1 MKTYI
6 VQLDEQDDVIS
17 TRDKVSWSKARRVV
31 LVWPR
36 QGNILERGVDLLLL
50 QRYSEQVGRQIAL
63 VTRSSVVKTNARELG
78 IPVFKS
84 PIRAQKTAWR
94 SMRVKPVFADQNPA
108 PRTAPAN
115 LRTMRSDL
123 NTPTR
128 LSRPLRWSVFTT
140 AIIAFLALVLFFI
153 PSATVKLSPIKQ
165 DQSLVMAV
173 WASPAIN
180 IPNLS
185 GGMPAYE
192 LDVIVEGRE
201 MAAST
206 SRTLVADQAA
216 RGQIEIANLTDRPVH
231 VPQGSV
237 VLTGGTTPVRFTTSL
252 PIDLPGNPGDK
263 LLVSVLAEQP
273 GSSGNVGAGQ
283 IQSFEG
289 PLGMRVLVTNPAPT
303 SGGSDRAVP
312 APSPADY
319 AHLRSKL
326 MGQLQQNALDELR
339 AQLSSG
345 QRMLDPT
352 LTVKQV
358 IKEEREPEANQPG
371 DQLRLTMQV
380 NYSTWYVKDSDLNQ
394 IGQSV
399 LDANLPK
406 GFKPTQGSLQVD
418 FLSLARVDSQPLNS
432 ATLNSAESARWEMM
446 VKRQVE
452 AELPKDRVLA
462 LVQGQSPAGAVQ
474 RLAASLPLKDPPQVE
489 LYPAWWV
496 RMPFFAY
503 RIAVVQP

>member
-17 TRDKVSWSKARRVV
+17 TRDKVSWSKARRVL

-36 QGNILERGVDLLLL
+36 QGKILERRVDLLLL
-50 QRYSEQVGRQIAL
+50 QRYSEQAGGQLAL
-63 VTRSSVVKTNARELG
+63 VTRSSEVKTNARELG

-84 PIRAQKTAWR
+84 PIRAQKMAWR
-94 SMRVKPVFADQNPA
+94 SIRVKPTFVAQEPGA
-108 PRTAPAN
+108 RTAPAV
-115 LRTMRSDL
+115 LRAMRNEL
-123 NTPTR
+123 NPPTH
-128 LSRPLRWSVFTT
+128 LSRALRWSVFTT
-140 AIIAFLALVLFFI
+140 AIIAFLALVLFFM
-153 PSATVKLSPIKQ
+153 PSATVKLSPVKQ

-192 LDVIVEGRE
+192 VDVIVEGRE

-206 SRTLVADQAA
+206 SRTLIADQAA
-216 RGQIEIANLTDRPVH
+216 SGQIEVANLTDQPVH
-231 VPQGSV
+231 VPQGSL
-237 VLTGGTTPVRFTTSL
+237 VLTGGTTPIRFKTSL

-283 IQSFEG
+283 IQSLEG

-326 MGQLQQNALDELR
+326 MDQLKQNALDELR

-352 LTVKQV
+352 LTMKQV
-358 IKEEREPEANQPG
+358 IKEEREPEADQPG

-380 NYSTWYVKDSDLNQ
+380 TYSAWYVKDSDLNQ
-394 IGQSV
+394 IGQSA

-418 FLSLARVDSQPLNS
+418 FLSPVRVNSGPLDSEG
-432 ATLNSAESARWEMM
+432 AARWELE
-446 VKRQVE
+446 VNRQIE

-474 RLAASLPLKDPPQVE
+474 RLAGALPLEDPPQVE
-489 LYPAWWV
+489 LYPAWWL
-496 RMPFFAY
+496 RMPFFVY
-503 RIAVVQP
+503 RIEVVQP